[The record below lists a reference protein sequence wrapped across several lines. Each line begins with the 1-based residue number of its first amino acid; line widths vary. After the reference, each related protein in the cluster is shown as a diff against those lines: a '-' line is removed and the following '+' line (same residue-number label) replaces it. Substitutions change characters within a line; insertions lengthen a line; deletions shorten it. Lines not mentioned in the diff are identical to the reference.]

1 MGFKMS
7 KYIWGKTR
15 YSSIIQEIG
24 EDKMKGIHSPA
35 AMYNLL
41 LRLAGLPEIKPLVPN
56 AARKALNY
64 YKANKAFY
72 DFTAQTIKKT
82 KQPKK
87 NKTKYISPQV
97 FYESREW
104 QELRYKAIKLSDG
117 KCQACGINGKETQI
131 HVDHIKPR
139 SKYPELELVLSNLQI
154 LCRPCNLGKSNL
166 DETDWRPDEM
176 KERFLN
182 AIAEPIIP

>member
-1 MGFKMS
+1 MRK
-7 KYIWGKTR
+7 KYIWGAGKFKAL
-15 YSSIIQEIG
+15 IKEIG
-24 EDKMKGIHSPA
+24 ADNIKA
-35 AMYNLL
+35 TTARALYNCLL
-41 LRLAGLPEIKPLVPN
+41 KHHGKPELAISDHMAK
-56 AARKALNY
+56 KALNY
-64 YKANKAFY
+64 YKVGRGFY
-72 DFTAQTIKKT
+72 DLSGTAILEKLEK
-82 KQPKK
+82 PKK
-87 NKTKYISPQV
+87 KKGKKFILPQV

-182 AIAEPIIP
+182 AITE